1 MHATPTTTPALA
13 LIFQTA
19 ALVSAR
25 RHGVNRMGT
34 GGVAVCIWCG
44 GRGMDMGVLGGGIVC
59 ALGEGRCRID
69 VWVAWRGRCEDKCE
83 YGVYGVAVHR
93 CK

>member
-1 MHATPTTTPALA
+1 
-13 LIFQTA
+13 
-19 ALVSAR
+19 
-25 RHGVNRMGT
+25 
-34 GGVAVCIWCG
+34 
-44 GRGMDMGVLGGGIVC
+44 MDLGVLGGGIVC

>member
-1 MHATPTTTPALA
+1 MTNVKEIRL
-13 LIFQTA
+13 
-19 ALVSAR
+19 
-25 RHGVNRMGT
+25 GVKK
-34 GGVAVCIWCG
+34 GGVAVCIWRG

-59 ALGEGRCRID
+59 ALGEGRCRIG

-83 YGVYGVAVHR
+83 YGAYGVAVRR